1 MSNPL
6 CPLPVSGRARRRP
19 RPRHAPCQ
27 AHALPLPS
35 PPRPGQPGSRQG
47 AQGTRCPLP
56 GPRRA
61 HAALRVL
68 CQPAL
73 RRAAARP
80 GSWAP
85 LRCGACEGPRPVQPR
100 KRPAGWRGHRRG
112 PSWAPARNPHGEDA
126 ARPTP
131 RGAAQSP
138 SRPLVS
144 CLCPPAGGCRRA
156 TGGNSPLDGLGPWGK
171 PLPMARREPLP
182 PSLPPGARDSLSRH
196 GTAPAL
202 LASLLGSI
210 FDHRDSDPF
219 FQVNSN
225 SDSLPRSH
233 ELSLE

>member
-35 PPRPGQPGSRQG
+35 PPRPGQPGSRQD

-68 CQPAL
+68 RQPPL

-85 LRCGACEGPRPVQPR
+85 LRCGACEGPRPVLPR
-100 KRPAGWRGHRRG
+100 KLPAGWRGHRRG

-156 TGGNSPLDGLGPWGK
+156 TGGNSPLDGLGPLGEASSNG
-171 PLPMARREPLP
+171 PTGAAATQP
-182 PSLPPGARDSLSRH
+182 PAGSPGLAQQTRNRS
-196 GTAPAL
+196 GFAGFAL
-202 LASLLGSI
+202 GVY
-210 FDHRDSDPF
+210 F
-219 FQVNSN
+219 
-225 SDSLPRSH
+225 RS
-233 ELSLE
+233 S

>member
-1 MSNPL
+1 MSP
-6 CPLPVSGRARRRP
+6 P
-19 RPRHAPCQ
+19 RIRPCQ
-27 AHALPLPS
+27 AAAPPPACSLPGARATLAFPA
-35 PPRPGQPGSRQG
+35 PPRPTWLRQD

-68 CQPAL
+68 CQPPL

-156 TGGNSPLDGLGPWGK
+156 TGGNSPLDGLGPLGEASSNG
-171 PLPMARREPLP
+171 PTGAAATQPPAR
-182 PSLPPGARDSLSRH
+182 SPG
-196 GTAPAL
+196 
-202 LASLLGSI
+202 LAQQTRNRSGFAGFTLGVY
-210 FDHRDSDPF
+210 F
-219 FQVNSN
+219 
-225 SDSLPRSH
+225 RS
-233 ELSLE
+233 S

>member
-1 MSNPL
+1 MSP
-6 CPLPVSGRARRRP
+6 P
-19 RPRHAPCQ
+19 RIRPCQ
-27 AHALPLPS
+27 AAAPPPACSLPGARATLAFPA
-35 PPRPGQPGSRQG
+35 PPRPTWLRQD

-68 CQPAL
+68 RQPPL

-156 TGGNSPLDGLGPWGK
+156 TGGNSPLDGLGPLGEASSNG
-171 PLPMARREPLP
+171 PTGAAASQP
-182 PSLPPGARDSLSRH
+182 PAGSPGLAQQTQNRS
-196 GTAPAL
+196 GFAGFAL
-202 LASLLGSI
+202 GVY
-210 FDHRDSDPF
+210 F
-219 FQVNSN
+219 
-225 SDSLPRSH
+225 RS
-233 ELSLE
+233 S